1 MGYDEK
7 LWALFITYMLIQVF
21 SPFYSTAY
29 STLAQVMS
37 PNSNERAD
45 VLTVSTF
52 IYSIAPSITGFLVP
66 IISGYMGG
74 MEHIDAYRVIMPVF
88 SIGGAIFGLISYF
101 GTKER
106 IIVSKDYT
114 PKVPFFKGIAAG
126 IQNKHQW
133 GLSIQGWF
141 LLLQSGVGNITTWY
155 FYYGIK
161 DVLGLSTEQQGI
173 MNGTLV
179 TVIGFASTPAM
190 LLSPLMIRK
199 IGKRNIVII
208 YTILNIICTAGMY
221 IFIDQIWVLFV
232 FLWLRAFFSAFSL
245 VSTPAINADVLDYQ
259 QYKTGQRL
267 EGLLSQFMGFIG
279 TFVSMGVTYLINTVI
294 MQNRYGLIDN
304 YDDLYSAAFREPISR
319 AMLILGIVGNLLSL
333 IPFIS
338 LYTLTEREHTSHI
351 AVLKIRAA
359 LEDYATDS
367 LSDGQLEEAK
377 SIYASAVKEARE
389 YEAALQ
395 GAAGREKKK
404 LKKKLDAV
412 NIIIDEKNRFETAQ
426 MKKKVEKANELLS
439 HTVEELYGLSEPSMD
454 RFNAANAMD
463 ESTREEMQKKD
474 RALKEASKE
483 LDRFHRKAYDYIQA
497 RKLIKQLEYYRN
509 WDSIFEAAVCD

>member
-7 LWALFITYMLIQVF
+7 LWALFIAYMLIQVF

-88 SIGGAIFGLISYF
+88 SIGGAVFGLISYF

-161 DVLGLSTEQQGI
+161 DVLGLST
-173 MNGTLV
+173 
-179 TVIGFASTPAM
+179 
-190 LLSPLMIRK
+190 
-199 IGKRNIVII
+199 
-208 YTILNIICTAGMY
+208 
-221 IFIDQIWVLFV
+221 
-232 FLWLRAFFSAFSL
+232 
-245 VSTPAINADVLDYQ
+245 
-259 QYKTGQRL
+259 
-267 EGLLSQFMGFIG
+267 
-279 TFVSMGVTYLINTVI
+279 
-294 MQNRYGLIDN
+294 
-304 YDDLYSAAFREPISR
+304 
-319 AMLILGIVGNLLSL
+319 
-333 IPFIS
+333 
-338 LYTLTEREHTSHI
+338 
-351 AVLKIRAA
+351 
-359 LEDYATDS
+359 
-367 LSDGQLEEAK
+367 
-377 SIYASAVKEARE
+377 
-389 YEAALQ
+389 
-395 GAAGREKKK
+395 
-404 LKKKLDAV
+404 
-412 NIIIDEKNRFETAQ
+412 
-426 MKKKVEKANELLS
+426 
-439 HTVEELYGLSEPSMD
+439 
-454 RFNAANAMD
+454 
-463 ESTREEMQKKD
+463 
-474 RALKEASKE
+474 
-483 LDRFHRKAYDYIQA
+483 
-497 RKLIKQLEYYRN
+497 
-509 WDSIFEAAVCD
+509 

>member
-1 MGYDEK
+1 
-7 LWALFITYMLIQVF
+7 
-21 SPFYSTAY
+21 
-29 STLAQVMS
+29 
-37 PNSNERAD
+37 
-45 VLTVSTF
+45 
-52 IYSIAPSITGFLVP
+52 
-66 IISGYMGG
+66 
-74 MEHIDAYRVIMPVF
+74 
-88 SIGGAIFGLISYF
+88 
-101 GTKER
+101 
-106 IIVSKDYT
+106 
-114 PKVPFFKGIAAG
+114 
-126 IQNKHQW
+126 
-133 GLSIQGWF
+133 
-141 LLLQSGVGNITTWY
+141 
-155 FYYGIK
+155 
-161 DVLGLSTEQQGI
+161 
-173 MNGTLV
+173 
-179 TVIGFASTPAM
+179 
-190 LLSPLMIRK
+190 
-199 IGKRNIVII
+199 
-208 YTILNIICTAGMY
+208 MY
-221 IFIDQIWVLFV
+221 IFIDQIWV
-232 FLWLRAFFSAFSL
+232 
-245 VSTPAINADVLDYQ
+245 
-259 QYKTGQRL
+259 
-267 EGLLSQFMGFIG
+267 LLSQFMGFIG

-426 MKKKVEKANELLS
+426 IKKKGEKANELLS

-509 WDSIFEAAVCD
+509 WDDIFEAAVCD

>member
-1 MGYDEK
+1 MGYNEK

-190 LLSPLMIRK
+190 L
-199 IGKRNIVII
+199 
-208 YTILNIICTAGMY
+208 
-221 IFIDQIWVLFV
+221 
-232 FLWLRAFFSAFSL
+232 
-245 VSTPAINADVLDYQ
+245 
-259 QYKTGQRL
+259 
-267 EGLLSQFMGFIG
+267 
-279 TFVSMGVTYLINTVI
+279 
-294 MQNRYGLIDN
+294 
-304 YDDLYSAAFREPISR
+304 
-319 AMLILGIVGNLLSL
+319 ILGIVGNLLSL

-367 LSDGQLEEAK
+367 LSNGQLEEAK

-509 WDSIFEAAVCD
+509 WDGIFEAAVCD